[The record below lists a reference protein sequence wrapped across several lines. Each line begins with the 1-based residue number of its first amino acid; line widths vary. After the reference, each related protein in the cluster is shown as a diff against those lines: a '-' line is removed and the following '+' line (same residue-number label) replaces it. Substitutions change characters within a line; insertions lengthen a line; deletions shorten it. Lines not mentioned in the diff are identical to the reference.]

1 MQPAV
6 SHSRPLRHCRG
17 MDANEK
23 QFLEIYRA
31 NEADLG
37 RFLISVVRDISLA
50 EDILQEVW
58 TVAWK
63 DRASVADHPEPR
75 AWLFTVARNRAL
87 QELRRSRRASRA
99 LVSLLSH
106 PEEQVALPSQA
117 VEVLDLLE
125 RNLSHADRALF
136 LLRYSHEFTAAELA
150 RMLGESHEA
159 IRKRLSRARAKLADA
174 LAPTPESFPPVPEEV
189 L

>member
-1 MQPAV
+1 
-6 SHSRPLRHCRG
+6 
-17 MDANEK
+17 MDDSE
-23 QFLEIYRA
+23 QHFLEIYRA

-37 RFLISVVRDISLA
+37 RFLISVVREVSLA
-50 EDILQEVW
+50 EDLLQDVW

-75 AWLFTVARNRAL
+75 AWLFLVARNRAL
-87 QELRRSRRASRA
+87 HELRRSRRASRA
-99 LVSLLSH
+99 LVSLFSH
-106 PEEQVALPSQA
+106 PEDQVALPSQA

-125 RNLSHADRALF
+125 RNLCHADRALF
-136 LLRYSHEFTAAELA
+136 LLRYSHGFTAAELA
-150 RMLGESHEA
+150 RMAGESHEA

-174 LAPTPESFPPVPEEV
+174 AAPIPDSLSPVSKEA

>member
-1 MQPAV
+1 M
-6 SHSRPLRHCRG
+6 SHCRRPRHCRG
-17 MDANEK
+17 MDHNET

-37 RFLISVVRDISLA
+37 RFLISVVRDVSLA
-50 EDILQEVW
+50 EDILQDVW
-58 TVAWK
+58 SVAWR
-63 DRASVADHPEPR
+63 DRAVVREHPEPR
-75 AWLFTVARNRAL
+75 AWLFLAARNRAL

-99 LVSLLSH
+99 IASLLSR
-106 PEEQVALPSQA
+106 PEEQVTLPSQA

-136 LLRYSHEFTAAELA
+136 LLRYSQEFTAAELA
-150 RMLGESHEA
+150 RMTGESHEA

-174 LAPTPESFPPVPEEV
+174 SAPAPAPSPP

>member
-1 MQPAV
+1 M
-6 SHSRPLRHCRG
+6 S
-17 MDANEK
+17 DNEE
-23 QFLEIYRA
+23 QFLETYRA

-37 RFLISVVRDISLA
+37 RFLISVVGDVSLA
-50 EDILQEVW
+50 EEILQEVW

-75 AWLFTVARNRAL
+75 AWLFLVARNRAL

-99 LVSLLSH
+99 LVSLFSH

-117 VEVLDLLE
+117 VEVIDLLE
-125 RNLSHADRALF
+125 RNLSPADRALF
-136 LLRYSHEFTAAELA
+136 LLRYSHGFTAVELA
-150 RMLGESHEA
+150 RMTGESHEA

-174 LAPTPESFPPVPEEV
+174 LAPTPESLSPVPEEV

>member
-1 MQPAV
+1 MNDM
-6 SHSRPLRHCRG
+6 SRSRAQRHCRG
-17 MDANEK
+17 MDDNEK

-31 NEADLG
+31 NEAGLG
-37 RFLISVVRDISLA
+37 RFLISVVRDVSLA
-50 EDILQEVW
+50 EDLLQEVW

-63 DRASVADHPEPR
+63 ERGSVVQHPEPK
-75 AWLFTVARNRAL
+75 AWLFIVARNRAL

-99 LVSLLSH
+99 LLALLSR
-106 PEEQVALPSQA
+106 PEEQVSLPSQA

-125 RNLSHADRALF
+125 RNLSHTDRTLF
-136 LLRYSHEFTAAELA
+136 LLRYSHGFTAVELA
-150 RMLGESHEA
+150 RITGESHEA

-174 LAPTPESFPPVPEEV
+174 DAPFPDSISPLAKEV